1 MLAIVVTANL
11 KRSMHMRK
19 HNTNVQTCKVWNMY
33 GCMSA
38 CLSNCVSVC
47 LLVCLFVCLFYHV
60 CIHAWIQ
67 VCVCVGHQCVCVD
80 HLKKC
85 KTCSCSCRGTVRHR
99 AFVGK
104 LSAMK
109 LCIGRNIVALFGSSF
124 VVSSCCFH
132 SWNRNYCKWLCHGT
146 KGAYMFNLSVCACMH
161 VCM

>member
-1 MLAIVVTANL
+1 MC
-11 KRSMHMRK
+11 KRARYE
-19 HNTNVQTCKVWNMY
+19 TCMDACLHVY
-33 GCMSA
+33 LTA
-38 CLSNCVSVC
+38 CLSVFLSVC
-47 LLVCLFVCLFYHV
+47 LSVCFIMYASMHEYK
-60 CIHAWIQ
+60 
-67 VCVCVGHQCVCVD
+67 CVCVWVISVCVCVD

-132 SWNRNYCKWLCHGT
+132 S
-146 KGAYMFNLSVCACMH
+146 
-161 VCM
+161 